1 MNSIYSYFSYF
12 WPSVENSTPEII
24 IQKKF
29 IISPSD
35 LKKVDLTHREV
46 NPVNSINTFELNIY
60 DKAQLDEILSI
71 KLKPAKVN
79 EKPTYYPPRNPVVK
93 QLNEKFGIGTNLQ

>member
-12 WPSVENSTPEII
+12 WYSTETLEPEVTIP
-24 IQKKF
+24 KKI
-29 IISPSD
+29 IISPND
-35 LKKVDLTHREV
+35 LKKVDLIHREI

-60 DKAQLDEILSI
+60 NKAQLDEILRI